1 MTRRSHVERAELRRA
16 AQARL
21 AAGEPLRQVAAALEV
36 PRRTL
41 RGWCTAAPPA
51 DLPDEVAAALA
62 TPAGRQWLIRLVVT
76 LHVGLTLRAAGG
88 VRLVCE
94 CLQLSGLAGLVG
106 ASFGSQ
112 RAVNAAVQEA
122 VVAAATAQRAALA
135 VGMPARELAA
145 CVDET
150 FHPAICL
157 VAIEPVSNY
166 ILAEGYATDRTAA
179 TWRQFLMQALTDLPV
194 TVTHAGSDEAGA
206 LRHLIEQDLG
216 AARASDLFHGQH
228 EVVKATGLHLAR
240 AVRQADATLAAA
252 QARLDGERAAL
263 RTYEAQ
269 PRHPRGRPPAF
280 AARIDAALTEVV
292 QADAELTAAQARQA
306 EARELMRELGDVYH
320 PYDLECGAVQPV
332 ERVAARFAD
341 LWARLHRLA
350 AAADLP
356 ARAREQLA
364 KAQRLTVNWLAYLA
378 FFFST
383 LETRVAALDLGPE
396 LEQAVLTQLIPAL
409 YLERVATRNTRAETR
424 HRLRTL
430 SAQHLEPL
438 RQPTHPLQ
446 ALPAATR
453 DAIAAVAGD
462 CADLFQRS
470 TSCVEGRNGQLSLY
484 HHGGHRLS
492 DRKLAALTAIHNFH
506 IQRPDETTAAERFFG
521 RPHPK
526 FFDLVLAR
534 VSRLPPPRRRRARA
548 PRPALLMPLAA

>member
-1 MTRRSHVERAELRRA
+1 VSLH
-16 AQARL
+16 
-21 AAGEPLRQVAAALEV
+21 
-36 PRRTL
+36 
-41 RGWCTAAPPA
+41 
-51 DLPDEVAAALA
+51 
-62 TPAGRQWLIRLVVT
+62 LVI
-76 LHVGLTLRAAGG
+76 TLRAAGG

-106 ASFGSQ
+106 ASYGSQ
-112 RAVNAAVQEA
+112 QAMNAAVQEA

-157 VAIEPVSNY
+157 VAIEPCSNY
-166 ILAEGYATDRTAA
+166 ILAEGYAADRTAA
-179 TWRQFLMQALTDLPV
+179 TWRQFLQQALTDLPV
-194 TVTHAGSDEAGA
+194 TVIQGGSDEAGA

-240 AVRQADATLAAA
+240 AVREATATVAAA
-252 QARLDGERAAL
+252 QARLDGERAAQ
-263 RTYEAQ
+263 RAYEAQ

-280 AARIDAALTEVV
+280 ATRIEAALTAVV
-292 QADAELTAAQARQA
+292 QAEAEQTEAQARQT
-306 EARELMRELGDVYH
+306 EARELIHELGDLYH
-320 PYDLECGAVQPV
+320 PYALDDGAVQPV
-332 ERVAARFAD
+332 ERVATRFAD
-341 LWARLHRLA
+341 RWARVQRLA
-350 AAADLP
+350 VAADLP
-356 ARAREQLA
+356 TRAGEQLA

-378 FFFST
+378 FFFAT
-383 LETRVAALDLGPE
+383 VETRITALDLAPE
-396 LEQAVLTQLIPAL
+396 LQQAVLTQLIPAL
-409 YLERVATRNTRAETR
+409 YLERVAARSTRAQTR

-430 SAQHLEPL
+430 SAQLLEPL

-446 ALPAATR
+446 ALPSATR
-453 DAIAAVAGD
+453 DAITAVAVG

-506 IQRPDETTAAERFFG
+506 IQRPDGTTAAERFFG
-521 RPHPK
+521 RHHPK
-526 FFDLVLAR
+526 LFELVLAR
-534 VSRLPPPRRRRARA
+534 VSRLPSPRRRRARA
-548 PRPALLMPLAA
+548 PKPALLTPLAA